1 MLIYLQYYFPL
12 IKCSECCSQNKWSK
26 LTRIGAGVNQNHTEE
41 SRVYS
46 MYCRTMEYYTRTL
59 LWGIEQNHRIQYQNL
74 SMYHRDTRLELN
86 YGKEHQNLTM
96 NSVDQWNRTCEPY
109 HVQQRYCT
117 LQYTYQ
123 NLTMEQNTRT
133 FPCTVEILYQ
143 N

>member
-1 MLIYLQYYFPL
+1 MLIYLQNYFPL

-109 HVQQRYCT
+109 HVRT
-117 LQYTYQ
+117 VEILNTYQ
-123 NLTMEQNTRT
+123 NLTMEQKTRT